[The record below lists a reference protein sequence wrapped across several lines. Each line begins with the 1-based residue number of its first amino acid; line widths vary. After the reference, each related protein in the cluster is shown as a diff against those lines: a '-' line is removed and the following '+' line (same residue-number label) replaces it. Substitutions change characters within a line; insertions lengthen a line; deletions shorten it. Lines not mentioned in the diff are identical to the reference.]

1 MKKTLYS
8 NAGEILRLYFI
19 ELRKKA
25 GLTQRELAKKLRRPY
40 NVVIRI
46 EQGQRRVDLAEFFLI
61 CKTLELNPLKEAPKV
76 MKLLSKA
83 TKS

>member
-8 NAGEILRLYFI
+8 DAGEVLRLYFV

-25 GLTQRELAKKLRRPY
+25 GLTQRELAKKLHRPY

-61 CKTLELNPLKEAPKV
+61 CRILDLDPLKEAPKV
-76 MKLLSKA
+76 MRLLSKA
-83 TKS
+83 IKN